1 MDYQALVKQAP
12 DTIDEYAMKS
22 LFILSDLLGLDMDEI
37 WKTEAAKAAF
47 RKALEP
53 FAPVWAAMIT
63 ACERDYAQGCT
74 NIIPN
79 AQTEVVGEGLRRI
92 ASALGDT
99 D

>member
-22 LFILSDLLGLDMDEI
+22 LFILSDLLGLDMDGI
-37 WKTEAAKAAF
+37 WKTEASSAAF
-47 RKALEP
+47 RKALAP

-63 ACERDYAQGCT
+63 ASERAYATACT
-74 NIIPN
+74 NKRW
-79 AQTEVVGEGLRRI
+79 GGD
-92 ASALGDT
+92 DT